1 MRNAILFYRWHRPL
15 GLPVAVLRGMLRTLK
30 ILLRH
35 RQPRRSQAAFLGLI
49 DGVLGRTGRIGG

>member
-1 MRNAILFYRWHRPL
+1 
-15 GLPVAVLRGMLRTLK
+15 MLRTLK